1 MHRPRPSPATF
12 GSEKMKIL
20 IIILDVLVVGWLFM
34 MTPIVD
40 SVVTRH
46 ASMRLAELAKAGVVN
61 YDALVEFQKMNK
73 NVFQGTGYSF
83 AGRWLTHK
91 HPHSGWL
98 IAPAGVLL
106 AVNGIYLAVLTIRR
120 RNEKLKAE
128 QSAAPPPLSPRTGP
142 SEGGR

>member
-1 MHRPRPSPATF
+1 
-12 GSEKMKIL
+12 MKIL
-20 IIILDVLVVGWLFM
+20 IIILDVLVIGWFFM

-61 YDALVEFQKMNK
+61 YDVLVDFQKMNK
-73 NVFQGTGYSF
+73 NEFQGTGYPF
-83 AGRWLTHK
+83 AGRWLTQK

-120 RNEKLKAE
+120 RREKMKVE
-128 QSAAPPPLSPRTGP
+128 ESAAPLPSAPSGP
-142 SEGGR
+142 SEGAR

>member
-1 MHRPRPSPATF
+1 
-12 GSEKMKIL
+12 MKIL
-20 IIILDVLVVGWLFM
+20 IIILDVLVIGWLFM

-61 YDALVEFQKMNK
+61 YDALVDFQKMNK
-73 NVFQGTGYSF
+73 NEFQGTGYPF
-83 AGRWLTHK
+83 AGRWLTQK

-106 AVNGIYLAVLTIRR
+106 AVNGLFLAVLTIRR
-120 RNEKLKAE
+120 RKQKIKAE
-128 QSAAPPPLSPRTGP
+128 QSAAPLPPAPAGP
-142 SEGGR
+142 SEGAR